1 MDGRI
6 RLSTHSLGSE
16 AASGGQPA
24 YLYNFLY
31 VDPLQTFL
39 KRIGIFTVDWQLTVW
54 GFRCVGYQLS
64 ARGKR

>member
-6 RLSTHSLGSE
+6 RLSIHSSGSE

-24 YLYNFLY
+24 YLYRILY

-39 KRIGIFTVDWQLTVW
+39 KRIGIFTVDWQLAVW
-54 GFRCVGYQLS
+54 RFRCTGYQLS